1 MAETLLKVDKI
12 NTYYW
17 TSHVLWDLS
26 LEIPKGKI
34 ISLLGR
40 NGMGKTTLMRSIV
53 GLTPPKD
60 GAITFN
66 GQTISGL
73 ESHKISRLGIGYVP
87 QGRGIFP
94 SLSVKENLTVGARG
108 QDKPGAWTLERVFDF
123 FPILEKR
130 QDLYGN
136 LLSGGEQQML
146 AVGRALMTNPDLLI
160 MDEPSEGLAPM
171 VIKQIGDVI
180 MELKDKLTVFLAEQN
195 FNMAVAVADYVY
207 IISKGSIVHS
217 CEPQELI
224 DSPELKQKWLGV

>member
-34 ISLLGR
+34 VSLLGR

-53 GLTPPKD
+53 GLTPPRD

-123 FPILEKR
+123 FPILKER

-207 IISKGSIVHS
+207 IISKGSIVHA

>member
-1 MAETLLKVDKI
+1 MLKIENI

-34 ISLLGR
+34 VSLLGR

-60 GAITFN
+60 GTITFN
-66 GQTISGL
+66 GAQINGL
-73 ESHKISRLGIGYVP
+73 EAHRISRMGIGYVP

-108 QDKPGAWTLERVFDF
+108 QDKPNAWTLERVYDF
-123 FPILEKR
+123 FPILKER
-130 QDLYGN
+130 QNLYGN

-180 MELKDKLTVFLAEQN
+180 MALKDQLTVFLAEQN
-195 FNMAVAVADYVY
+195 FNMAVAVADYIY
-207 IISKGSIVHS
+207 IVSKGSIVHE
-217 CEPQELI
+217 CKPQELI
-224 DSPELKQKWLGV
+224 GSTELKQKWLGV